1 MKKNIKRIAIIA
13 GVIIGIAVI
22 FFIVMF
28 VKTNQEVN
36 NLEYSGVEVSAVKDG
51 VYQGS
56 SETTL
61 VKVEV
66 EVTVKEHKITDI
78 KILKHDNGMGGK
90 AEQITKNMIDSNTY
104 EVDAVS
110 GATVSS
116 EVIKS
121 AVSKA
126 LVRGKE

>member
-36 NLEYSGVEVSAVKDG
+36 NLEYSGVEVSDVKDG

-56 SETTL
+56 AETTL

-66 EVTVKEHKITDI
+66 EVTVKEHKIMDI

-90 AEQITKNMIDSNTY
+90 AEQITENMIDSNTY

-126 LVRGKE
+126 LVRGKK